1 MITLIMIMWPRS
13 SSRESSQSRL
23 AERTDKVVTLP
34 LDPSVSLS
42 QMRGRSMAIRSR
54 STPLAYALPFS
65 RHAIWITCSDNQF
78 KAMSFAMLDEDHKQ
92 PTKYK
97 LVVVGEEEKVVG
109 LHIIGEGSDEIMQGC
124 ECLPQR
130 VRDSTDV

>member
-1 MITLIMIMWPRS
+1 MS
-13 SSRESSQSRL
+13 SHPTIGSVGLSEPDARKKYG
-23 AERTDKVVTLP
+23 DKVKVYTTSVRTSS
-34 LDPSVSLS
+34 PSSHLCDDTD
-42 QMRGRSMAIRSR
+42 Q
-54 STPLAYALPFS
+54 
-65 RHAIWITCSDNQF
+65 QF

-124 ECLPQR
+124 ECIIQ
-130 VRDSTDV
+130 STL